1 MRISETPVPILTA
14 AEMLAAERSAMAQ
27 GETVETLMD
36 RAGRAVAEAVWR
48 FGGGRPVLIL
58 CGPGNN
64 GGDGYVAA
72 RYLAKRGVDV
82 RVAAFGLPGT
92 DASRAAREA
101 WAGPVEA
108 LEDADDAPVL
118 VDALFGTG
126 LARPL
131 GDTLVKNLAR
141 LTKRRPFTVAV
152 DVPSGVGSDD
162 GVNLGAVPAHLT
174 LALGALKPAHVLQPA
189 AALCG
194 IVKVADIGVTAE
206 SKVSLLTRPHIQ
218 EPGPESHKYR
228 RGLVGIIG
236 GEMPGAGA
244 LSALAAIRI
253 AGYVLVS
260 GMDGMAL
267 PHAVV
272 HRPCEAILEDRRVGA
287 LLVGPGLGRGPEA
300 RQRLDQI
307 LEKSCPI
314 VLDADALMLLGSD
327 DFPEMKRR
335 MSPIVMTPHA
345 GEFAALFGDLSGSK
359 IDRACAAA
367 KISGSVIVFKGPD
380 TVIACPDGRA
390 RVAQSGPGWLA
401 TAGTGD
407 VLAGI
412 VAALLASGR
421 TPYDSAS
428 AAVWLHAEAARLAGP
443 ALIADEIPFHIPA
456 AVAACL

>member
-27 GETVETLMD
+27 GETVETLME

-48 FGGGRPVLIL
+48 FGGGRPALIL

-345 GEFAALFGDLSGSK
+345 GEFAALFGELSGSK

-421 TPYDSAS
+421 APHDAAS

>member
-131 GDTLVKNLAR
+131 CDTLVKNLAR

-194 IVKVADIGVTAE
+194 IVKVADIGVTAV
-206 SKVSLLTRPHIQ
+206 SKVLLLTRPHIQ
-218 EPGPESHKYR
+218 QPDRESHKYR

-244 LSALAAIRI
+244 LSASAAIRI

>member
-345 GEFAALFGDLSGSK
+345 GEFAALFGELSGSK

>member
-36 RAGRAVAEAVWR
+36 RAGRAVDKAVWR
-48 FGGGRPVLIL
+48 FGGGRPLLIL

-194 IVKVADIGVTAE
+194 IVKVADIGVTAV

-218 EPGPESHKYR
+218 QPDPESHKYR

>member
-194 IVKVADIGVTAE
+194 IVKVADIGVTAV
-206 SKVSLLTRPHIQ
+206 SKVLLLTRPHIQ
-218 EPGPESHKYR
+218 QPDPESHKYR

-244 LSALAAIRI
+244 LSASAAIRI

-401 TAGTGD
+401 TPGTGD

>member
-14 AEMLAAERSAMAQ
+14 VEMLAAERSAMAQ
-27 GETVETLMD
+27 GETVETLME

-101 WAGPVEA
+101 WAGPVAA
-108 LEDADDAPVL
+108 LEDTDDAPVL

-126 LARPL
+126 LTRPL
-131 GDTLVKNLAR
+131 GDTLAQNLAR
-141 LTKRRPFTVAV
+141 LTERRPFTVAV
-152 DVPSGVGSDD
+152 DVPSGVGSDN

-174 LALGALKPAHVLQPA
+174 IALGALKPAHVLQPA

-206 SKVSLLTRPHIQ
+206 GKISLLTRPHIQ

-228 RGLVGIIG
+228 RGLVGIVG

-253 AGYVLVS
+253 AGYALAS
-260 GMDGMAL
+260 GMD
-267 PHAVV
+267 
-272 HRPCEAILEDRRVGA
+272 
-287 LLVGPGLGRGPEA
+287 
-300 RQRLDQI
+300 
-307 LEKSCPI
+307 
-314 VLDADALMLLGSD
+314 
-327 DFPEMKRR
+327 
-335 MSPIVMTPHA
+335 
-345 GEFAALFGDLSGSK
+345 
-359 IDRACAAA
+359 
-367 KISGSVIVFKGPD
+367 
-380 TVIACPDGRA
+380 
-390 RVAQSGPGWLA
+390 
-401 TAGTGD
+401 
-407 VLAGI
+407 
-412 VAALLASGR
+412 
-421 TPYDSAS
+421 
-428 AAVWLHAEAARLAGP
+428 
-443 ALIADEIPFHIPA
+443 
-456 AVAACL
+456 

>member
-194 IVKVADIGVTAE
+194 IVKVADIGVTAV
-206 SKVSLLTRPHIQ
+206 SKVLLLTRPHIQ
-218 EPGPESHKYR
+218 QPDRESHKYR

-244 LSALAAIRI
+244 LSASAAIRI

>member
-48 FGGGRPVLIL
+48 FGGGRPALIL

-421 TPYDSAS
+421 APHDAAS

>member
-1 MRISETPVPILTA
+1 
-14 AEMLAAERSAMAQ
+14 
-27 GETVETLMD
+27 
-36 RAGRAVAEAVWR
+36 
-48 FGGGRPVLIL
+48 
-58 CGPGNN
+58 
-64 GGDGYVAA
+64 
-72 RYLAKRGVDV
+72 
-82 RVAAFGLPGT
+82 
-92 DASRAAREA
+92 
-101 WAGPVEA
+101 
-108 LEDADDAPVL
+108 
-118 VDALFGTG
+118 
-126 LARPL
+126 
-131 GDTLVKNLAR
+131 
-141 LTKRRPFTVAV
+141 
-152 DVPSGVGSDD
+152 
-162 GVNLGAVPAHLT
+162 
-174 LALGALKPAHVLQPA
+174 VLQPA

>member
-27 GETVETLMD
+27 GETVETLME

-48 FGGGRPVLIL
+48 FGGGRPALIL

-72 RYLAKRGVDV
+72 RYLVKRGVDV

-101 WAGPVEA
+101 WAGPVAA

-126 LARPL
+126 LTRPL
-131 GDTLVKNLAR
+131 GDTLAQNLAR
-141 LTKRRPFTVAV
+141 LTERRPFTVAV

-174 LALGALKPAHVLQPA
+174 IALGALKPAHVLQPA

-194 IVKVADIGVTAE
+194 IVKVADIGVAAA

-253 AGYVLVS
+253 AGYVLAS

-287 LLVGPGLGRGPEA
+287 TLAGPGLGRGPEA
-300 RQRLDQI
+300 RQQLDQI
-307 LEKSCPI
+307 LEKSCPM
-314 VLDADALMLLGSD
+314 VLDADALMLLGPD
-327 DFPEMKRR
+327 DFPEIKRR
-335 MSPIVMTPHA
+335 PSPIVMTPHA
-345 GEFAALFGDLSGSK
+345 GEFAALFGELSGSK
-359 IDRACAAA
+359 IDRARAAA
-367 KISGSVIVFKGPD
+367 EISGAVVVFKGSD
-380 TVIACPDGRA
+380 TVIACPDGYV
-390 RVAQSGPGWLA
+390 RVAQAGPGWLA

-412 VAALLASGR
+412 VAAFLANGR
-421 TPYDSAS
+421 SPYDAAS
-428 AAVWLHAEAARLAGP
+428 AAVWIHAEAARLAGP
-443 ALIADEIPFHIPA
+443 ALIADEIPAHIPA
-456 AVAACL
+456 AIATCL

>member
-27 GETVETLMD
+27 GETVETLME

-48 FGGGRPVLIL
+48 FGGGRPALIL

-194 IVKVADIGVTAE
+194 IFKVADIGVTAE
-206 SKVSLLTRPHIQ
+206 SKVSLLTPPHIQ

-345 GEFAALFGDLSGSK
+345 GEFAALFGELSGSK

>member
-131 GDTLVKNLAR
+131 GGTLVKNLAR

>member
-1 MRISETPVPILTA
+1 MRISDTPVPILTA

-27 GETVETLMD
+27 GETVESLME

-48 FGGGRPVLIL
+48 FGGGKPALIL

-72 RYLAKRGVDV
+72 RYLAKHGLDV

-101 WAGPVEA
+101 WAGPVST
-108 LEDADDAPVL
+108 LEDANEAPVL

-131 GDTLVKNLAR
+131 GDALVQNLAR
-141 LTKRRPFTVAV
+141 LTQPKPFTIAV
-152 DVPSGVGSDD
+152 DVPSGVGSDN

-194 IVKVADIGVTAE
+194 IVKIADIGVAAE
-206 SKVSLLTRPHIQ
+206 STVALLTRPHFK
-218 EPGPESHKYR
+218 EPGPESHKYK

-236 GEMPGAGA
+236 GEMPGAAA
-244 LSALAAIRI
+244 LSASAAIRI
-253 AGYVLVS
+253 GGYVLVS

-272 HRPCEAILEDRRVGA
+272 RRPCEAILEDRRVGA
-287 LLVGPGLGRGPEA
+287 LLVGPGLGRGPAA

-314 VLDADALMLLGSD
+314 VLDADALIVLEPD
-327 DFPEMKRR
+327 DFPAMKRR
-335 MSPIVMTPHA
+335 TSPIVMTPHA
-345 GEFAALFGDLSGSK
+345 GEFAAMFGELDGSK
-359 IDRACAAA
+359 IDRARVAAE
-367 KISGSVIVFKGPD
+367 ISGAVVVFKGSD
-380 TVIACPDGRA
+380 TVIACPDGQS

-407 VLAGI
+407 VLAGL
-412 VAALLASGR
+412 VAALLANGQS
-421 TPYDSAS
+421 PFDAAS
-428 AAVWLHAEAARLAGP
+428 AAVWLHAEAARIAGP
-443 ALIADEIPFHIPA
+443 SLIADEIPAHISA

>member
-1 MRISETPVPILTA
+1 MALWRRQTCIDPV
-14 AEMLAAERSAMAQ
+14 
-27 GETVETLMD
+27 
-36 RAGRAVAEAVWR
+36 RAWQQ
-48 FGGGRPVLIL
+48 
-58 CGPGNN
+58 

-327 DFPEMKRR
+327 DFPPSR
-335 MSPIVMTPHA
+335 IV
-345 GEFAALFGDLSGSK
+345 G
-359 IDRACAAA
+359 
-367 KISGSVIVFKGPD
+367 
-380 TVIACPDGRA
+380 
-390 RVAQSGPGWLA
+390 
-401 TAGTGD
+401 
-407 VLAGI
+407 
-412 VAALLASGR
+412 
-421 TPYDSAS
+421 
-428 AAVWLHAEAARLAGP
+428 
-443 ALIADEIPFHIPA
+443 
-456 AVAACL
+456 

>member
-421 TPYDSAS
+421 APHDAAS

>member
-27 GETVETLMD
+27 GETVETLME

-48 FGGGRPVLIL
+48 FGGGRPALIL

>member
-421 TPYDSAS
+421 TPYDFAS

>member
-48 FGGGRPVLIL
+48 FGGGRPALIL

-92 DASRAAREA
+92 DASRAARDA
-101 WAGPVEA
+101 WAGPVKA

-131 GDTLVKNLAR
+131 GDTLAKNLAR

-206 SKVSLLTRPHIQ
+206 SKVSLLTPPHIQ

-345 GEFAALFGDLSGSK
+345 GEFAALFGELSGSK

-421 TPYDSAS
+421 APHDAAS